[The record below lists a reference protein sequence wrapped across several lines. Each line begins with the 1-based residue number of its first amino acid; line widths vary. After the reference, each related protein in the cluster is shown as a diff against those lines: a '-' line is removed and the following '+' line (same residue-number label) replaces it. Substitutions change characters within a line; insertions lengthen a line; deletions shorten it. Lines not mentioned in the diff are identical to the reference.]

1 MFFFSRGDN
10 KGIAKIHYP
19 SLIIFFS
26 RTIGLISTKLGIKHH
41 WLKGTQYFTSKVIQ
55 LSKRRRLIIFFSTIH
70 HYDVMIAWANVF
82 IHLKWFFRWAMWPMG
97 LLFIFLQSMYYNLCR
112 WILIMVLVLTISWCN
127 KYQNCMKKTADISH
141 LLWLYQNI
149 CQ

>member
-70 HYDVMIAWANVF
+70 HYDVMIALSKCVYTF
-82 IHLKWFFRWAMWPMG
+82 EMIFQVRDVTHG
-97 LLFIFLQSMYYNLCR
+97 LLFLFLQSMYYNLCR
-112 WILIMVLVLTISWCN
+112 WILIKVLVLTISWCN

-141 LLWLYQNI
+141 LL
-149 CQ
+149 